1 MVKQSVTKGKLKI
14 GLLGLIILCMLILT
28 SLYNYLLFH
37 SIAEIFGIVI
47 ACGIFMVAWN
57 SRRIV
62 ENSYLLF
69 LGIAYLFVALM
80 DLIHTLSYKGMGVFP
95 EYGANLATQLWIA
108 TRYIESISL
117 LIAPL
122 IISRKMEIRFVFI
135 SYIAVSSLLLGSI
148 FYWNIF
154 PACFVDGTG
163 LTPFKKISEYIIS
176 AILASSIFLLFRKQ
190 KEFNTE
196 VFHLLVA
203 SVSITILSEL
213 SFTFYVHAYGFS
225 NLTGHF
231 LKIISF
237 HLIYRAIIANSL
249 MKPYNV
255 LFRNLKQSEANLRK
269 FKFISD
275 NSNDAHFLLDRNG
288 KIQYVNKSAC
298 KMLGYS
304 EQELLTFEITDVDA
318 IYNKAK
324 FQDMFDLIQK
334 ERVSN
339 IDTVNKK
346 KDGNLFPS
354 EVTVTGYRIDD
365 KPYMFAA
372 LRDIS
377 GRVQSE
383 EEQSRLQQRL
393 EAQWEIARMVDTD
406 EKTLSDLVLNEL
418 VSMTGSKYG
427 FYGFFNK
434 DESIMT
440 SYSWTK
446 EVMKDCK
453 IYEKPVEFPIE
464 KSGVWGNAVRERKTI
479 IINNYRNGNYPNK
492 KGLPE
497 GHVPINR
504 ILAVPI
510 FRYNHIVALGA
521 VADKANDYT
530 EKDAEQMNAFLHSA
544 QIIQDKR
551 RAEEELRKHR
561 ELLMELVEERTYEL
575 RRINEELQQE
585 IAERKLAEAE
595 ALRASQLAS
604 LGELAAGVAHEIN
617 NPVNGIINYT
627 QILFNKSEAGSKEH
641 DIAGRIIREGDR
653 IADIVKSLLS
663 FARDNKDKKHPVHIH
678 EIISESLA
686 LTETQI
692 KKDGIHLRVKVSP
705 DLPKI
710 VAQPQQIEQVF
721 LNIISN
727 ARYALNQKYPEAH
740 DNKVLEITADK
751 AIINNNRHIRTIF
764 YDKGTGIPDEIQG
777 KIINPFFSTKSD
789 SQGTG
794 LGLSISHGIIS

>member
-1 MVKQSVTKGKLKI
+1 M
-14 GLLGLIILCMLILT
+14 
-28 SLYNYLLFH
+28 
-37 SIAEIFGIVI
+37 
-47 ACGIFMVAWN
+47 
-57 SRRIV
+57 
-62 ENSYLLF
+62 
-69 LGIAYLFVALM
+69 
-80 DLIHTLSYKGMGVFP
+80 
-95 EYGANLATQLWIA
+95 
-108 TRYIESISL
+108 
-117 LIAPL
+117 
-122 IISRKMEIRFVFI
+122 
-135 SYIAVSSLLLGSI
+135 
-148 FYWNIF
+148 
-154 PACFVDGTG
+154 
-163 LTPFKKISEYIIS
+163 
-176 AILASSIFLLFRKQ
+176 
-190 KEFNTE
+190 
-196 VFHLLVA
+196 
-203 SVSITILSEL
+203 
-213 SFTFYVHAYGFS
+213 
-225 NLTGHF
+225 
-231 LKIISF
+231 
-237 HLIYRAIIANSL
+237 
-249 MKPYNV
+249 
-255 LFRNLKQSEANLRK
+255 
-269 FKFISD
+269 
-275 NSNDAHFLLDRNG
+275 
-288 KIQYVNKSAC
+288 
-298 KMLGYS
+298 
-304 EQELLTFEITDVDA
+304 DVDVV
-318 IYNKAK
+318 YNKAK
-324 FQDMFDLIQK
+324 FQDVFDLIQK

-339 IDTVNKK
+339 IDTVNKR
-346 KDGNLFPS
+346 KDGALFPS
-354 EVTVTGYRIDD
+354 EVTVTGYRIND

-377 GRVQSE
+377 GRKQTEQILREREERYRRLFEDSPISLWEEDYSGVKTYINSLRDSGVKDFREYFKDHPQAVADCAAKVRVVDINKATTKLFEADDKDSFIDGIGNVFTKETYGVFTTLLIDMANGKTTFESEAAAQTLTGEKKYISMRLSVVPGHEETWLKVLASVIDMTGRVQSE

-418 VSMTGSKYG
+418 VSMTVSKYG

-453 IYEKPVEFPIE
+453 IYEKPVEFPIK

-551 RAEEELRKHR
+551 RGEEELKKHR

-575 RRINEELQQE
+575 LRINEELQQE

-641 DIAGRIIREGDR
+641 DIAERIIREGDR
-653 IADIVKSLLS
+653 IADIIKSLLS
-663 FARDNKDKKHPVHIH
+663 FARDNKDKKHPVHIN

-727 ARYALNQKYPEAH
+727 ARYALNQKYPEEH
-740 DNKVLEITADK
+740 DNKTLEIKADK
-751 AIINNNRHIRTIF
+751 AIINNEPHIRTIF
-764 YDKGTGIPDEIQG
+764 YDKGSGIPDEIQG

-789 SQGTG
+789 SHGTG
-794 LGLSISHGIIS
+794 LGLSISHGIISDHSGRLSIDSVNGEFTRITIDLPAEKKM